1 VNDVYLGDAVRDLVT
16 AVGPGGC
23 WSAGFLEALDAVRAD
38 AVDGRGRLVLVPG
51 HAGIGET
58 ATERVVVRAWWI
70 LDRLGPEAEAEPYA
84 LSLAGARLAQD
95 R

>member
-1 VNDVYLGDAVRDLVT
+1 MCAWATRLGTWLPLLARG
-16 AVGPGGC
+16 AC
-23 WSAGFLEALDAVRAD
+23 WSAGFLEALDAVRAG
-38 AVDGRGRLVLVPG
+38 AVDGRGRLLLFPD

-58 ATERVVVRAWWI
+58 ATERVVVRAQGI

>member
-1 VNDVYLGDAVRDLVT
+1 VCLGDAVGTWLPLLAR
-16 AVGPGGC
+16 GRC
-23 WSAGFLEALDAVRAD
+23 WSAGFLKALDAVRAD

-51 HAGIGET
+51 QAGIGET